1 MIAAHDTHTPSPQDF
16 SGIEQ
21 TLWSSE
27 PAVTGLLVTLSLL
40 LAFVSFAL
48 TSQAT
53 AGVWMIG
60 VACYL
65 GILARLVQ
73 ADTHA
78 KK

>member
-1 MIAAHDTHTPSPQDF
+1 M
-16 SGIEQ
+16 
-21 TLWSSE
+21 
-27 PAVTGLLVTLSLL
+27 TGLLVTLSLL